1 MSVAVDTEFRASL
14 RETARG
20 FLGRSA
26 APAAVRGW
34 IEADEEPAELAAEV
48 AELGWFGVEV
58 PEEHGGLGAGFGEL
72 AILLEEMGRNLLPAG
87 FAASAVLGVGGLR
100 HGSAEQREEWL
111 PALAAGERTVTA
123 ALTGPDGVPG
133 ELGVRAEPVA
143 GGWSLSGGCGFVPAL
158 VGLGPEDGI
167 LVAAREGEAGAP
179 ELFLVR
185 AGAAGVNREPQPTY
199 DRSRRL
205 GRLELDRVAVGA
217 ADRLGEP
224 GDGAAILA
232 ELGDRAALALA
243 ADGVGGA
250 ERALE
255 LTVEHL
261 STRHQ
266 FGRPIGS
273 FQALK
278 HRCADMLLALEG
290 SRGACAHAADL
301 DLTAGAA
308 AGPVSVAKSF
318 AGDAYVHVA
327 AEAVQ
332 LHGGIG
338 YTWEHDL
345 HMHLKRARLNQALAG
360 DSAWHRERL
369 AAAALAGA

>member
-1 MSVAVDTEFRASL
+1 MSAVVDQEFRASL

-20 FLGRSA
+20 FLARSVPPGVLRA
-26 APAAVRGW
+26 AVEQGEAPAA
-34 IEADEEPAELAAEV
+34 EEIV
-48 AELGWFGVEV
+48 SLGWFGVEV
-58 PEEHGGLGAGFGEL
+58 PEKLGGLGAGFGEL
-72 AILLEEMGRNLLPAG
+72 AILLEETGRCLLPFDL
-87 FAASAVLGVGGLR
+87 FATAVLGVGGLR
-100 HGSAEQREEWL
+100 HGSAEQRGEWL
-111 PALAAGERTVTA
+111 PALAAGERAATA

-133 ELGVRAEPVA
+133 QLGVEATPA
-143 GGWSLSGGCGFVPAL
+143 PGGWSLSGSCGFVSAL
-158 VGLGPEDGI
+158 AGLGPQDAI
-167 LVAAREGEAGAP
+167 LVAARAGATGTA
-179 ELFLVR
+179 EVFLVR
-185 AGAAGVNREPQPTY
+185 AGAAGVSREPQPTY

-205 GRLELDRVAVGA
+205 GRLGLDRVAVGES
-217 ADRLGEP
+217 DRIGEP
-224 GDGAAILA
+224 GSGPAIVA

-243 ADGVGGA
+243 ADCVGGA
-250 ERALE
+250 GRALE

-301 DLTAGAA
+301 ELAAGAGGDA
-308 AGPVSVAKSF
+308 VSVAKSY

-369 AAAALAGA
+369 AAAALAGV